1 MNGRHIALACE
12 ATDAADP
19 DARLIALAGVV
30 VQHGGLTGETFHALI
45 DPQVP
50 IPRSGTCAHGHSHAS
65 LAGCPTWAEVAPQ
78 WMAFAQGAHLIVWHA
93 GFHLRCLDRAQTQAG
108 LPGMHA
114 LARHITDLRNAWTQ
128 GPDSHP
134 PRLQTLLT
142 LHHIHSD
149 PERNGPQQQARQ
161 LAQLW
166 LAMTAAVGQ
175 IGNLSG
181 FQIT

>member
-1 MNGRHIALACE
+1 MSGRHIALACE

-19 DARLIALAGVV
+19 DARLIELAAVV
-30 VQHGGLTGETFHALI
+30 VQHGGLTGETFHARI

-108 LPGMHA
+108 LPGMQTVA
-114 LARHITDLRNAWTQ
+114 ASITDLREAWPLDPQ
-128 GPDSHP
+128 GRPQ
-134 PRLQTLLT
+134 RLPTLLDA
-142 LHHIHSD
+142 HHIPHD
-149 PERNGPQQQARQ
+149 PEHDGPIQQAQ
-161 LAQLW
+161 HIAQLW
-166 LAMTAAVGQ
+166 LAWTATAA
-175 IGNLSG
+175 S
-181 FQIT
+181 